1 MKKIIFLLLFSF
13 FSCRPFSAAIQNIEL
28 AHLPEHN
35 PPTVAEISLANDF
48 HLTLPAAACDL
59 VYFSQQDSRWA
70 DKNYGPQNRI
80 ATYGCGPTV
89 LSMLVSSL
97 GEEEI
102 RPDAMAQWCYQNGF
116 FSQNSGSYHSIIP
129 DGAKAWGLDAK
140 SLPHPSYSAIAE
152 ELYAGRL
159 VVLLMGEGHFSDSGH
174 FIILRNTTLEGDLL
188 IADPNS
194 WENSTHAWSPEVI
207 LGEIKASYDAGGPA
221 WSIGK

>member
-1 MKKIIFLLLFSF
+1 MKKIIFLLLLCF
-13 FSCRPFSAAIQNIEL
+13 FSCRPFSKTIQNIEL

-35 PPTVAEISLANDF
+35 PLIVSEIPLSYD
-48 HLTLPAAACDL
+48 LTLPAASCDL
-59 VYFSQQDSRWA
+59 VYFSQHDARWA

-97 GEEEI
+97 TSQNI
-102 RPDAMAQWCYQNGF
+102 QPDEMAQWCYENGF

-129 DGAKAWGLDAK
+129 DGAKAWGLEAK
-140 SLPHPSYSAIAE
+140 SLTDWSYSSIME
-152 ELYAGRL
+152 ELYTGNL
-159 VVLLMGEGHFSDSGH
+159 IVMLMGQGHFTDSGH
-174 FIILRNTTLEGDLL
+174 FIILRNVTLEGDLL

-194 WENSTHAWSPEVI
+194 RENSLISWSHTVI
-207 LGEIKASYDAGGPA
+207 VNELKGSYDAGGPV

>member
-13 FSCRPFSAAIQNIEL
+13 FSCRSFGVVAQNIEL
-28 AHLPEHN
+28 AHLPEHST
-35 PPTVAEISLANDF
+35 PTIVEIPLSQDI
-48 HLTLPAAACDL
+48 TLPAATCDL
-59 VYFSQQDSRWA
+59 VYFSQNDPRWA

-97 GEEEI
+97 SEQYI
-102 RPDAMAQWCYQNGF
+102 PPDEMAQWCYQNGF
-116 FSQNSGSYHSIIP
+116 FSQNSGSFHSIIP
-129 DGAKAWGLDAK
+129 AGAKAWGLQAK
-140 SLPHPSYSAIAE
+140 SLPNPSYSAIAE

-174 FIILRNTTLEGDLL
+174 FLILRNTTLEGDLL
-188 IADPNS
+188 VADPNS
-194 WENSTHAWSPEVI
+194 WENSTRPWDASLILSEV
-207 LGEIKASYDAGGPA
+207 KNSFDAGGPA